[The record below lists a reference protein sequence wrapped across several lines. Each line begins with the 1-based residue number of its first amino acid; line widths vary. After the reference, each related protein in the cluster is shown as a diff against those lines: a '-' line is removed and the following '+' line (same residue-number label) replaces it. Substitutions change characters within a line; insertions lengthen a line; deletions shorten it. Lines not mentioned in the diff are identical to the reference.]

1 MANTARQFVEEA
13 RREGKSAILI
23 NSLSRLS
30 DELAGGAGE
39 VCIHGAWLPALWRV
53 ARMAKK
59 AGARLLIR
67 PAGSYDPVRLSYHA
81 WKKRL
86 VSWFEHR
93 MLSRADV
100 LLATCEAERDWIR
113 SYVGPNCPKIEITD
127 LKRFF
132 DLSRVEN
139 ENGELG
145 TGNDCRVERVERA
158 EEKISS
164 HKEHKGYKDCEPIHL
179 LYLGRRHPL
188 KGIQYLEEAV
198 SQINSVPSVSSV
210 VELKIVSSAFGE
222 EKEKVW
228 DWCDVLV
235 LPTLSEN
242 FGRVVA
248 EALERGKSVITT
260 DGAPAWG
267 KDCKCI
273 IENVKCKNGD
283 GEIWKGYD
291 GRLIYLKGYREGTRE
306 ERIALLKSAIG
317 EMTKTT

>member
-13 RREGKSAILI
+13 HREGKFAILI
-23 NSLSRLS
+23 NSLFRLS

-39 VCIHGAWLPALWRV
+39 VYIHGAWLPALWRA

-67 PAGSYDPVRLSYHA
+67 PAGSYDPVRLGFHG

-86 VSWFEHR
+86 VAPFERR
-93 MLSRADV
+93 MLMRADV

-113 SYVGPNCPKIEITD
+113 SYVGPNCPKIEITN

-132 DLSRVEN
+132 DLSRE
-139 ENGELG
+139 EKGNGEWG
-145 TGNDCRVERVERA
+145 TGNCCREERVECA

-164 HKEHKGYKDCEPIHL
+164 HKEHKGYKDGEPIHL

-188 KGIQYLEEAV
+188 KGLKYLEEAV
-198 SQINSVPSVSSV
+198 SQINSVPSV

-248 EALERGKSVITT
+248 EALERGKRVITT

-267 KDCKCI
+267 DGL
-273 IENVKCKNGD
+273 ELEFRVGVGESGLGFG
-283 GEIWKGYD
+283 GEIWAGYG
-291 GRLIYLKGYREGTRE
+291 GRLIYIKGYRDGTDD
-306 ERIALLKSAIG
+306 ERTMLLKQAI
-317 EMTKTT
+317 EAVAKQ